1 MYTYVCVEEEVEE
14 NESKG
19 IKVFL
24 TSLPQ
29 SLNLPFLLSQ
39 FVSFYLYMYIMS
51 VQEEEEEQSESKGKK
66 AFFKP
71 TLEDIRE
78 ETLSGLKRCMST
90 VRA

>member
-1 MYTYVCVEEEVEE
+1 
-14 NESKG
+14 
-19 IKVFL
+19 
-24 TSLPQ
+24 
-29 SLNLPFLLSQ
+29 
-39 FVSFYLYMYIMS
+39 MS

-71 TLEDIRE
+71 TLEDIKE